1 MEENN
6 TGFSEFAEAFGVE
19 GDYQTGDAAAEQT
32 EETTTDTEGTAQEA
46 QEAPTAEET
55 EDAADGQES
64 EENGAEETPE
74 AVNPVSEQ
82 KFAIKVDK
90 ETREVGIEELKTL
103 AQKGAAFD
111 RAKEQLTE
119 ARQTVQTLQA
129 ELDSNKPIAE
139 LVRRVAKDIS
149 TTPEELLKRVQ
160 VNWRMSKGETEKEAL
175 ARIEAA
181 EANRKLEALARQQK
195 PAQESTQDRAKRE
208 VAEFREKYP
217 DVEITPELMKAVG
230 EDVQKG
236 VSLSEAYQKVQAAK
250 KDAEVQALKDEIA
263 KLQKQMEADKQNK
276 KNRATSPGSQRDSGG
291 QANKSEFDDFLSA
304 FGK

>member
-19 GDYQTGDAAAEQT
+19 GDYQTGDAAAEHT

-46 QEAPTAEET
+46 QEAPAAEET
-55 EDAADGQES
+55 EDAADGQEN
-64 EENGAEETPE
+64 EESGAEETSE
-74 AVNPVSEQ
+74 AVNPIPEQ

-181 EANRKLEALARQQK
+181 EANRKLEALAKQQK
-195 PAQESTQDRAKRE
+195 PAQESAQDRAKRE

>member
-64 EENGAEETPE
+64 EESGTEETSE
-74 AVNPVSEQ
+74 AVNPIPEQ

-181 EANRKLEALARQQK
+181 EANRKLEALAKQQK
-195 PAQESTQDRAKRE
+195 PAQESAQDRAKRE

-263 KLQKQMEADKQNK
+263 KLQKQIEADKQNK

>member
-46 QEAPTAEET
+46 QEAPAAEET

-64 EENGAEETPE
+64 EESGAEETSE
-74 AVNPVSEQ
+74 AANPISEQ

-119 ARQTVQTLQA
+119 ARQMVQTLQA
-129 ELDSNKPIAE
+129 ELDSNKSIAE

-160 VNWRMSKGETEKEAL
+160 INWRMSKGETEKEAL

-181 EANRKLEALARQQK
+181 EANRKLEEYAKQQK
-195 PAQESTQDRAKRE
+195 PAQESAQDRAKRE

-236 VSLSEAYQKVQAAK
+236 VSLSEAYQKAQAAK

-304 FGK
+304 FSK

>member
-64 EENGAEETPE
+64 EESGTEETSE
-74 AVNPVSEQ
+74 AVNPVPEQ

-149 TTPEELLKRVQ
+149 NTPEELLKRVQ

-181 EANRKLEALARQQK
+181 EANRKLEALAKQQK
-195 PAQESTQDRAKRE
+195 PAQESAQDRAKRE

>member
-19 GDYQTGDAAAEQT
+19 GDYQAGDAAAEQT

-46 QEAPTAEET
+46 QEAPTVEET

-64 EENGAEETPE
+64 EESGTEETSE
-74 AVNPVSEQ
+74 AVNPVPEQ

-181 EANRKLEALARQQK
+181 EANRKLEALAKQQK
-195 PAQESTQDRAKRE
+195 PAQESAQDRAKRE

>member
-55 EDAADGQES
+55 KDAADGQEN
-64 EENGAEETPE
+64 EESVAEETSE
-74 AVNPVSEQ
+74 AVNPVTEQ

-129 ELDSNKPIAE
+129 ELDANKPIAE
-139 LVRRVAKDIS
+139 LVRRVAQDIS

-181 EANRKLEALARQQK
+181 EANRKLEALAKQQK
-195 PAQESTQDRAKRE
+195 PAQESAQDRAKRE

-304 FGK
+304 FSK

>member
-19 GDYQTGDAAAEQT
+19 GDYQTADADTTQTEQT
-32 EETTTDTEGTAQEA
+32 TTNTEDTAQEA

-55 EDAADGQES
+55 EDAADGQGNEES
-64 EENGAEETPE
+64 GAEDE
-74 AVNPVSEQ
+74 AEPAGDIPEQ
-82 KFAIKVDK
+82 KFVIKVDK
-90 ETREVGIEELKTL
+90 ETKEVGIEELKAL
-103 AQKGAAFD
+103 AQKGGAFD
-111 RAKEQLTE
+111 RVKEQLTE
-119 ARQTVQTLQA
+119 ARQTNQTLQS
-129 ELDSNKPIAE
+129 ELDSIRPISE
-139 LVRRVAKDIS
+139 MVRRVAQDIN

-160 VNWRMSKGETEKEAL
+160 VNWRMSKGETEKEAI
-175 ARIEAA
+175 AKIEAA
-181 EANRKLEALARQQK
+181 EANRKLEELTKQQK
-195 PAQESTQDRAKRE
+195 PAQETAQDRAKRE

-217 DVEITPELMKAVG
+217 DVEITPELMKEVS

-236 VSLSEAYQKVQAAK
+236 ISLSEAYQKVQAAK

-291 QANKSEFDDFLSA
+291 QTRRSEFDDFLSA
-304 FGK
+304 YSK

>member
-1 MEENN
+1 MEENS

-55 EDAADGQES
+55 EDAADGQEN
-64 EENGAEETPE
+64 EESGAEETSE
-74 AVNPVSEQ
+74 AVNPVPEQ

-195 PAQESTQDRAKRE
+195 PAQESAQDRAKRE

-291 QANKSEFDDFLSA
+291 QVNKSEFDDFLSA
-304 FGK
+304 FSK

>member
-64 EENGAEETPE
+64 EESGAEETSE
-74 AVNPVSEQ
+74 AVNPVPEQ

-181 EANRKLEALARQQK
+181 EANRKLEALAKQQK
-195 PAQESTQDRAKRE
+195 PAQESAQDRAKRE

>member
-64 EENGAEETPE
+64 EESGTEETSE
-74 AVNPVSEQ
+74 AVNPVPEQ

-181 EANRKLEALARQQK
+181 EANRKLEALAKQQK
-195 PAQESTQDRAKRE
+195 PAQESAQDRAKRE

>member
-19 GDYQTGDAAAEQT
+19 GAYQTGDAAAEQT

-46 QEAPTAEET
+46 QEASTAEET

-64 EENGAEETPE
+64 EESGTEETSE
-74 AVNPVSEQ
+74 AVNPIPEQ

-181 EANRKLEALARQQK
+181 EANRKLEALAKQQK
-195 PAQESTQDRAKRE
+195 PAQESAQDRAKRE

>member
-64 EENGAEETPE
+64 EESGTEETSE
-74 AVNPVSEQ
+74 AVNHVPEQ

-119 ARQTVQTLQA
+119 ARQTAQTLQA

-181 EANRKLEALARQQK
+181 EANRKLEALAKQQK
-195 PAQESTQDRAKRE
+195 PAQESAQDRAKRE

-263 KLQKQMEADKQNK
+263 KLQKQIEADKQNK

-304 FGK
+304 FSK

>member
-19 GDYQTGDAAAEQT
+19 GDYQTGDAAAEHT

-64 EENGAEETPE
+64 EESGTEETSE
-74 AVNPVSEQ
+74 AVNSVPEQ

-181 EANRKLEALARQQK
+181 EANRKLEALAKQQK
-195 PAQESTQDRAKRE
+195 PAQESAQDRAKRE

>member
-46 QEAPTAEET
+46 QEATTAEET

-64 EENGAEETPE
+64 EESGTEETSE
-74 AVNPVSEQ
+74 AVNPVHEQ

-181 EANRKLEALARQQK
+181 EANRKLEALAKQQK
-195 PAQESTQDRAKRE
+195 PAQESAQDRAKRE

-304 FGK
+304 FSK